1 MGKLWRTT
9 SSGKRVRTAAGVRHE
24 LRKFQSSAKAKAD
37 RASRN
42 KARRQAIREGRAH
55 VGDGTAVD
63 HKNSNPMDDSSDNL
77 RVMPKSKNAARH
89 EDSRERGSTRDKK
102 DWGKD

>member
-9 SSGKRVRTAAGVRHE
+9 SSGKRVRTAAGIKHE
-24 LRKFQSSAKAKAD
+24 LEKFQSSAKAKAD

-55 VGDGTAVD
+55 VGDGTDVHHLD
-63 HKNSNPMDDSSDNL
+63 SNPENDSASNL
-77 RVMPKSKNAARH
+77 RVEKASTNRAH
-89 EDSRERGSTRDKK
+89 NEDSRLKGSKRDKK